1 MKKEF
6 APSPLGEGRGEGRG
20 EGSRLFFVAFLALAA
35 SFAFGQP
42 AKFPSKPVTLIV
54 PYPPGG
60 SNDTFARELGKR
72 LGDIW
77 KVPVIVDNRPGAGG
91 SIGAA
96 VVSKAAPDGHT
107 LCLLSSSFTTNAAI
121 QTNLP
126 FDPVAGFTP
135 IAMVAKGPMILTV
148 ANQVP
153 AKTALELFD
162 LARKNPGKLNYG
174 SSGQGSTNH
183 FATELL
189 MDAAQIQMTH
199 VPYKGMPPAVTDVIG
214 GHVDVLI
221 ASGPSIYQHVKA
233 GKVRGL
239 GVTSAGPST
248 VVPDL
253 PPIAQAGLPGYR
265 FELWWG
271 ILAPPKMAPELAA
284 QINADVNRIL
294 ATPEIKE
301 AFLREGAE
309 PAPISQQQFAR
320 TIKDEI
326 EGWKK
331 VAKAANI
338 KAE

>member
-1 MKKEF
+1 MRFRVLAVVF
-6 APSPLGEGRGEGRG
+6 AALS
-20 EGSRLFFVAFLALAA
+20 VAAPHV
-35 SFAFGQP
+35 FAQ
-42 AKFPSKPVTLIV
+42 AKFPAKPVTIVV

-60 SNDTFARELGKR
+60 SNDTFARELGKK
-72 LGDIW
+72 LGDAW
-77 KVPVIVDNRPGAGG
+77 KVPVIIDNRPGAGG

-96 VVSKAAPDGHT
+96 IVSKAAPDGYT

-121 QTNLP
+121 QPNLP
-126 FDPVAGFTP
+126 FDPVTGFTP
-135 IAMVAKGPMILTV
+135 VAMVAKGPMILTV
-148 ANQVP
+148 SNKLPV
-153 AKTALELFD
+153 KSTLELFA
-162 LARKNPGKLNYG
+162 LARREPGKLNYG

-189 MDAAQIQMTH
+189 MDAANIKMTH

-239 GVTSAGPST
+239 GVTSKGPSA

-253 PPIAQAGLPGYR
+253 QPIAQMGVPGYS

-271 ILAPPKMAPELAA
+271 ILAPPGTPPDTVS
-284 QINADVNRIL
+284 QINIDVNKIL
-294 ATPEIKE
+294 NTAEMKE
-301 AFLREGAE
+301 VFLREGAE
-309 PAPISQQQFAR
+309 PSPMSAAQFAA
-320 TIKDEI
+320 TIRNEI
-326 EGWKK
+326 DGWKK
-331 VAKAANI
+331 VARDANI